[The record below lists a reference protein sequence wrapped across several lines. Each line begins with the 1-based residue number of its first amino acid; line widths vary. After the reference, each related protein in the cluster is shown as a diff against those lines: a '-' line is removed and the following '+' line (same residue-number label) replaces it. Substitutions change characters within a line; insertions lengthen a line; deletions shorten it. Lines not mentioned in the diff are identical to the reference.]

1 MPAANVQGQDPN
13 ETTPAQEWMV
23 RRLVTSDF
31 LYWSARKLAPKKL
44 IGFLLATGPA
54 LLDDIVRDQR
64 LNIAVMMPLAVAFQ
78 GLSWWL
84 VHAYPQAMLEE
95 GWHLLLIGLTL
106 LGCPQVHVQRADDG
120 EPGEVGC
127 RPAHGGTALDE
138 SRVCFKQSRQPQR
151 KTTEI
156 SSIT

>member
-78 GLSWWL
+78 ATACGAKVS
-84 VHAYPQAMLEE
+84 LER
-95 GWHLLLIGLTL
+95 GDNHY
-106 LGCPQVHVQRADDG
+106 CG
-120 EPGEVGC
+120 ECCDCRCQKPLASPG
-127 RPAHGGTALDE
+127 H
-138 SRVCFKQSRQPQR
+138 
-151 KTTEI
+151 
-156 SSIT
+156 